1 MKAMIFA
8 AGLGTRLKPL
18 TDTMPKALVPVC
30 GQPLLYHVI
39 TKLVKAGYDHIVVNV
54 HHFPDQIIDYLKAHD
69 FGVRIEVSD
78 ERDFLRETGGGIR
91 YAQPLLTDFSTP
103 PSAPLEMTGADS
115 FAPLGMTKECP
126 SAPLEMTEEGSS
138 ASLEMAGT
146 DSFAPLEMTEAD
158 SFASLGM
165 TEGPACRP
173 DGGPLLF
180 RPDGEPLSSR
190 PSGTPLSFR
199 PSGASG
205 EIFRK
210 EPFLVHNV
218 DIVSNLDL
226 RWFREQHRPGSLA
239 TLVVSER
246 KTQRYFLFDG
256 DNRLR
261 GWTNIATGEVRSPYP
276 DIDPEKCRKLA
287 FSGIHLISPE
297 IFDAFERLGM
307 GDRFSIVDFYLKAC
321 AEYPI
326 YGVVPPDFTMV
337 DVGKFATLPE
347 AESICADILNH

>member
-18 TDTMPKALVPVC
+18 TDTMPKALVPIC
-30 GQPLLYHVI
+30 GQPLLFHVI
-39 TKLVKAGYDHIVVNV
+39 DKLVKAGYDHIVVNV

-69 FGVRIEVSD
+69 FGVRIDVSD

-91 YAQPLLTDFSTP
+91 YAQPLLADFSTP
-103 PSAPLEMTGADS
+103 PSAPLEMTDADS
-115 FAPLGMTKECP
+115 FAPLGMTKE
-126 SAPLEMTEEGSS
+126 
-138 ASLEMAGT
+138 
-146 DSFAPLEMTEAD
+146 
-158 SFASLGM
+158 
-165 TEGPACRP
+165 
-173 DGGPLLF
+173 
-180 RPDGEPLSSR
+180 
-190 PSGTPLSFR
+190 
-199 PSGASG
+199 
-205 EIFRK
+205 
-210 EPFLVHNV
+210 PFLVHNV
-218 DIVSNLDL
+218 DIISNLDL
-226 RWFREQHRPGSLA
+226 KWFREQHRPGSLA

-297 IFDAFERLGM
+297 IFEAFDRYGF

-337 DVGKFATLPE
+337 DVGKKETLSE
-347 AESICADILNH
+347 AERVSESILRG

>member
-18 TDTMPKALVPVC
+18 TDTMPKALVPIC

-39 TKLVKAGYDHIVVNV
+39 DKLVKAGYDRIVVNV
-54 HHFPDQIIDYLKAHD
+54 HHFPDQIIDFLKAHD
-69 FGVRIEVSD
+69 FGVRIDVSD
-78 ERDFLRETGGGIR
+78 ERDYLRETGGGIR

-103 PSAPLEMTGADS
+103 PSAPLEMTG
-115 FAPLGMTKECP
+115 
-126 SAPLEMTEEGSS
+126 EG
-138 ASLEMAGT
+138 
-146 DSFAPLEMTEAD
+146 
-158 SFASLGM
+158 
-165 TEGPACRP
+165 
-173 DGGPLLF
+173 
-180 RPDGEPLSSR
+180 
-190 PSGTPLSFR
+190 PLSFR
-199 PSGASG
+199 PSEASG
-205 EIFRK
+205 EIFRQ

-226 RWFREQHRPGSLA
+226 KWFREQHRTEALA

-246 KTQRYFLFDG
+246 KTQRYFLFDEE
-256 DNRLR
+256 NRLR
-261 GWTNIATGEVRSPYP
+261 GWTNLATGEVRSPYP

-297 IFDAFERLGM
+297 IFNAFERLQM

-326 YGVVPPDFTMV
+326 YGVVPPEFTMV

-347 AESICADILNH
+347 AESICADILNRDL

>member
-39 TKLVKAGYDHIVVNV
+39 DKLVKAGYDHIVVNV

-69 FGVRIEVSD
+69 FGVRIDVSD

-91 YAQPLLTDFSTP
+91 YAHPLLTDFSTP
-103 PSAPLEMTGADS
+103 PSAPLEMTEADS

-126 SAPLEMTEEGSS
+126 SVPLGRTE
-138 ASLEMAGT
+138 T
-146 DSFAPLEMTEAD
+146 D

-165 TEGPACRP
+165 TEGPSCRP

-180 RPDGEPLSSR
+180 RPDGEPLSCR
-190 PSGTPLSFR
+190 PSGNPLSFR

-261 GWTNIATGEVRSPYP
+261 GWTNLATGEVRSPYP

-287 FSGIHLISPE
+287 FSGIHLISPA
-297 IFDAFERLGM
+297 IFEAFDRYGF

>member
-39 TKLVKAGYDHIVVNV
+39 TKLVKAGYDHLVVNV

-69 FGVRIEVSD
+69 FGVRIDVSD

-91 YAQPLLTDFSTP
+91 YAHPLLTDFSTP

-115 FAPLGMTKECP
+115 FAPL
-126 SAPLEMTEEGSS
+126 EMTEECSS
-138 ASLEMAGT
+138 TPLGMAEA
-146 DSFAPLEMTEAD
+146 DSFAPL
-158 SFASLGM
+158 GM
-165 TEGPACRP
+165 TQGPSC
-173 DGGPLLF
+173 
-180 RPDGEPLSSR
+180 RPDGEPLSCR
-190 PSGTPLSFR
+190 PSGNPLSFR

-226 RWFREQHRPGSLA
+226 RWFREQHRHGSLA

-246 KTQRYFLFDG
+246 KTQRYFLFDE

-287 FSGIHLISPE
+287 FSGIHLISPA
-297 IFDAFERLGM
+297 IFEAFDRYGF